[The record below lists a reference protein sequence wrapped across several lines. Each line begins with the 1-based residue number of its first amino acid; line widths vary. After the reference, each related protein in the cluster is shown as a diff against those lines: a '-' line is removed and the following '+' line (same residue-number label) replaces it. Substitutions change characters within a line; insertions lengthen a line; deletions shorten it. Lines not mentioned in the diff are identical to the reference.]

1 MEVTVEE
8 VNSATRRIKFILA
21 ASIVGAEFDKRIREL
36 SKSVSVAGFRKGKV
50 PRKIVEKRFG
60 EDIRNESI
68 LELAS
73 EQVKSALSNNES
85 QVVGRP
91 VLENYSID
99 EETKDYEVSVQYEI
113 FPEFTVKDIA
123 DCHTIWPV
131 VTVTEEDIDREIE
144 DWKDQYKLWEP
155 VERPAQLNDRLLVD
169 LEIVEH
175 LTKNN
180 NKSYKNAHIQLGAE
194 GLADVV
200 NEECLGKSAGDRVTA
215 VHIRKPVSKTTDSEG
230 DELSTDE
237 TQLPEQEITYYIAIH
252 SVEESVPDRLAPEFL
267 DTLKVESIKDDNIRD
282 KARSAVEE
290 RIEQILKESKGQ
302 QTTRLLLHRNKF
314 EPPQSLVLDSV
325 FQQLVSG
332 GLSEEQAREIMS
344 NDMSVPEVQLEIL
357 RALVNVQLRIIVDK
371 LRKER
376 ELEIDERGVQEFAE
390 NYLKENP
397 VGDQNQYN
405 SMYNYLIEYST
416 SMREQELYDG
426 LVHDLFNETQCEEV
440 AMSYQEFARWRKD
453 FDILEHHLKTSGE
466 TDDLEKESE
475 SSRILDVSGN
485 PIENPA

>member
-21 ASIVGAEFDKRIREL
+21 ASKVGAEFDRRVREL

-99 EETKDYEVSVQYEI
+99 EETKDYEVSIQYEI

-131 VTVTEEDIDREIE
+131 VTATEEDIDREIE
-144 DWKDQYKLWEP
+144 DWKDRYKLWEP
-155 VERPAQLNDRLLVD
+155 VERPAQLNDRLLID

-175 LTKNN
+175 LTKK

-200 NEECLGKSAGDRVTA
+200 NEECVGKSAGDRVTG
-215 VHIRKPVSKTTDSEG
+215 VHIRKSESITGESEG
-230 DELSTDE
+230 DEPSTDE
-237 TQLPEQEITYYIAIH
+237 IQLPEQKITYYIAIH
-252 SVEESVPDRLAPEFL
+252 SVEESVPDRLDPEFL
-267 DTLKVESIKDDNIRD
+267 DTLKVESIEDENIRD

-290 RIEQILKESKGQ
+290 RIEQMLKESKDQ
-302 QTTRLLLHRNKF
+302 QTTRLLLHRNQF
-314 EPPQSLVLDSV
+314 EPPQSLVLDGV

-332 GLSEEQAREIMS
+332 GISEEKAREIMS
-344 NDMSVPEVQLEIL
+344 NDRSTPEVQSQIL
-357 RALVNVQLRIIVDK
+357 LALVNVQLRIIVGK

-376 ELEIDERGVQEFAE
+376 ELEIDEQGVHEFAE
-390 NYLKENP
+390 NYLKQNP

-405 SMYNYLIEYST
+405 SMYKYLIEYST

-426 LVHDLFNETQCEEV
+426 LVYDLFNETQCEEV
-440 AMSYQEFARWRKD
+440 AMSYQEFVRWRKD
-453 FDILEHHLKTSGE
+453 FDILEHHLKTSIE

-485 PIENPA
+485 PIEKSA

>member
-8 VNSATRRIKFILA
+8 VNSATRRIKFMLA
-21 ASIVGAEFDKRIREL
+21 ASKVGAEFDRRVREL

-99 EETKDYEVSVQYEI
+99 EETKDYEVSIQYEI

-144 DWKDQYKLWEP
+144 DWKDRYKLWEP

-169 LEIVEH
+169 LEVVEQ
-175 LTKNN
+175 LTKN

-215 VHIRKPVSKTTDSEG
+215 VHIRKPVSKTANSEG
-230 DELSTDE
+230 GELSTDE
-237 TQLPEQEITYYIAIH
+237 IQLPEQKITYYIAIH

-290 RIEQILKESKGQ
+290 RIEQMLKELKDQ
-302 QTTRLLLHRNKF
+302 QTTRLLLHRNQF
-314 EPPQSLVLDSV
+314 EPPQSLVLDGV

-344 NDMSVPEVQLEIL
+344 NDMSAPEVQSKIL
-357 RALVNVQLRIIVDK
+357 LALVNVQLRIIVGK

-376 ELEIDERGVQEFAE
+376 ELEIDERGVHEFAE
-390 NYLKENP
+390 NYLKQNS

-453 FDILEHHLKTSGE
+453 FDILEHDLKTSGE
-466 TDDLEKESE
+466 ADDLEKESE
-475 SSRILDVSGN
+475 SSRILDASGN
-485 PIENPA
+485 PIDKSA